1 MKLKKAKNEFEL
13 KANIGL
19 DVTCAQDAAAYTSK
33 D

>member
-13 KANIGL
+13 KASIGL
-19 DVTCAQDAAAYTSK
+19 EIICAQDAAAYTSK